1 MAGTGVLPAAVVGA
15 KGVVSHLSTILGHPT
30 GLCVDARIVQRAL
43 QIARVR
49 IHTEILV
56 SGGLQCAI
64 PGVGHTAINI
74 RIGRRGMTSPRPLL
88 QVIIHRVFQIVRAHA
103 HLAEFGSH
111 IIAFRTCA
119 VRIVCIRIP
128 VDAKRNTETFAF
140 IDVALRLGIG
150 IVAPAI
156 TQTDDRTLH
165 TIGLR
170 LGPVNVILP
179 LGNIDHTLGL
189 LCEEVVL
196 IVEKCLCSVVG
207 SPVCSVFVALEF
219 SEPDSRATLQG
230 RLLRRLFHRLF
241 HSIFHIRG
249 THRNE

>member
-1 MAGTGVLPAAVVGA
+1 MAGTGILPATVVGIE
-15 KGVVSHLSTILGHPT
+15 GVVSHLSTILRHPT
-30 GLCVDARIVQRAL
+30 GLCVDVRIVQRAL
-43 QIARVR
+43 QVARIR

-111 IIAFRTCA
+111 IITFRTCA

-128 VDAKRNTETFAF
+128 VDAKRNTKTFAF
-140 IDVALRLGIG
+140 VDVTLRFGIG

-156 TQTDDRTLH
+156 AQTNDCAFH
-165 TIGLR
+165 AVGFR
-170 LGPVNVILP
+170 LGPIDVSLP
-179 LGNIDHTLGL
+179 
-189 LCEEVVL
+189 
-196 IVEKCLCSVVG
+196 
-207 SPVCSVFVALEF
+207 
-219 SEPDSRATLQG
+219 
-230 RLLRRLFHRLF
+230 
-241 HSIFHIRG
+241 
-249 THRNE
+249 